1 MFEGP
6 VTAETSIVAREPD
19 LLPPLRK
26 VKTGIAGFD
35 EITFGGL
42 PAGRPTLICGAAGC
56 GKTLFATTFL
66 VNGATQFDEPGV
78 FVSFEERAEDLAA
91 NVASLGYDLDG
102 LVAEGRLAIDHVR
115 VERSEIEETGE
126 YDLDGLFIR
135 LGFAVDSVKAKR
147 VVLDT
152 IETLFSGFGNETI
165 LRSELRRLFGWIKD
179 RGLTAIIT
187 GERGDGA
194 LTRQGL
200 EEYVSDCVV
209 LLDNRVEEQITTRRL
224 RVVKYRGSAH
234 GTNEYPFLIDAEG
247 ISVLPVTSA
256 DLNYTPPG
264 GIVSTGIAGL
274 DQMLEPGGFYRGSSI
289 LISGEAGTGKTTIS
303 ASIVDAAC
311 RRGERCMSFVFEESG
326 AQICRNARSIGL
338 DLKRHVEAGLL
349 RFEAARPAL
358 FGLEMHLA
366 RMHRDIDRFQP
377 SLVAIDPLSALRGP
391 LNEMQATILRMVDL
405 LKSRGITAVFTS
417 LRDDGGMDQ
426 TDDLGVSSLMD
437 SWVKLLNVEAN
448 GERTRTLYVIKS
460 RGMSHSHQVREFLM
474 SGEGV
479 QLVDAYIGPAGV
491 LTGTARAAREA
502 EERAADLRRQQE
514 NERRQRDLVRRRQ
527 SIERQIAELHAGLAA
542 AEEEESLL
550 RAESETRE
558 VQLETERR
566 DMRARRSA
574 AR

>member
-1 MFEGP
+1 M
-6 VTAETSIVAREPD
+6 APD
-19 LLPPLRK
+19 FPQPLSLPK
-26 VKTGIAGFD
+26 IKTGITGFD

-78 FVSFEERAEDLAA
+78 FMSFEERAEDLAA
-91 NVASLGYDLDG
+91 NVASLGYDLDR
-102 LVAEGRLAIDHVR
+102 LVSEGRLAIDHVR

-135 LGFAVDSVKAKR
+135 LGYAVDTVKAKR

-152 IETLFSGFGNETI
+152 IETLFSGFSDPSI
-165 LRSELRRLFGWIKD
+165 LRAELRRLFGWIKD

-187 GERGDGA
+187 GERGEGQ

-256 DLNYTPPG
+256 DLDYAAPG
-264 GIVSTGIAGL
+264 GIISTGIAGL
-274 DQMLEPGGFYRGSSI
+274 DQMLEPGGFHRGSSI
-289 LISGEAGTGKTTIS
+289 LISGESGTGKTMIS
-303 ASIVDAAC
+303 ASMIDAAC
-311 RRGERCMSFVFEESG
+311 RRGERCMAFVFEESG
-326 AQICRNARSIGL
+326 DQICRNAGSIGL
-338 DLKRHVEAGLL
+338 DLKQHVEAGLL
-349 RFEAARPAL
+349 RFEAARPSL

-366 RMHRDIDRFQP
+366 RMHRDLDRFGP
-377 SLVAIDPLSALRGP
+377 NLVVVDPLSALRGP
-391 LNEMQATILRMVDL
+391 ASEMQATILRMVDL
-405 LKSRGITAVFTS
+405 LKSRGITALFTS
-417 LRDDGGMDQ
+417 LRVDGALDLADDF
-426 TDDLGVSSLMD
+426 GVSSLMD

-448 GERTRTLYVIKS
+448 GERSRTLYVIKA

-474 SGEGV
+474 SSAGIA
-479 QLVDAYIGPAGV
+479 LVDAYIGPAGV
-491 LTGTARAAREA
+491 LTGTARLVQEA
-502 EERAADLRRQQE
+502 EEKAQALRRQQE
-514 NERRQRDLVRRRQ
+514 SERRQREVARQ
-527 SIERQIAELHAGLAA
+527 RVSIERQIAELHASLEA
-542 AEEEESLL
+542 AEEEERLL
-550 RAESETRE
+550 FGEVEARE
-558 VQLETERR
+558 AQLETGRR
-566 DMRARRSA
+566 DIAVRRSA